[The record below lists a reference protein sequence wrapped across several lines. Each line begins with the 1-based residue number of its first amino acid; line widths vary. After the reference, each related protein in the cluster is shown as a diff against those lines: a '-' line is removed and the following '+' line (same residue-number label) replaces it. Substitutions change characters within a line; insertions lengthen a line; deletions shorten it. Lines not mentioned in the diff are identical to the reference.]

1 MAQISIA
8 ELVKIASK
16 LLNLSK
22 LPEWADALAVRQ
34 WLGAVLDLLSE
45 IATITK
51 TEVDDAVVEVM
62 GHILADDVVYDG
74 LYQLVYKLATG
85 GYAASELVY
94 AEAPPV
100 ALAAIDPRLLVVIL
114 QVVKVLIDYFS
125 TKQGD

>member
-45 IATITK
+45 IASITK
-51 TEVDDAVVEVM
+51 TEQDDDIVEVLE
-62 GHILADDVVYDG
+62 HILADDAVYDG
-74 LYQLVYKLATG
+74 VYQLIYKLATG

-94 AEAPPV
+94 SDTPPV
-100 ALAAIDPRLLVVIL
+100 PLAAIDPRLLMVIL
-114 QVVKVLIDYFS
+114 QVVKVLIEYFS
-125 TKQGD
+125 EK